1 MLKLDSDD
9 AYVSQRA
16 PKSINESM
24 QPIVTLGG
32 SNVVVGNLV
41 GNVLN
46 GGVDNGTD
54 SLKEYATTFDSD
66 N

>member
-1 MLKLDSDD
+1 
-9 AYVSQRA
+9 
-16 PKSINESM
+16 M
-24 QPIVTLGG
+24 QAIVTLGV

-46 GGVDNGTD
+46 GGVDDGTD
-54 SLKEYATTFDSD
+54 SLEEYATTSDSD